1 VKVPVASGRTQP
13 RAALAMLGL
22 IAACGGST
30 DGQPGETTV
39 PDSGAGYDAIF
50 SPPSDATGTDA
61 AGDTGPLDAPA
72 SADGDGSGPGD
83 TAPST
88 DARPPLDGS
97 PLADAAG
104 PEADASSKDGESLT
118 DATATES
125 DASSTDGASL
135 LDAAEAADSSPCPSN
150 QLWCGGLCVP
160 NDAVNCGTCGNDCS
174 NLHTT
179 STPDCQDNQCAFP
192 GLVCQSGWAH
202 CTSQA
207 SAGCETDLSQATHC
221 GSCTNACTAA
231 PVCTGSASA
240 FSCVKVV
247 ALGAGFYDTYAVM
260 SDGTVYAWGDNS
272 YDQLGN
278 GDDSVSGSQVPLR
291 VAGIANAVDVKGGYE
306 SACAL
311 LMDGTVSCWG
321 TNVSGILGT
330 DPNLTSASITPIPV
344 AGLSG
349 VTAISVGGESA
360 CAVKSD
366 GSVACWGY
374 NVDGEIGSSVS
385 TSCDG
390 SGDACTYTPT
400 AVKGLAGKVTAISS
414 GNDAGSGDTTCALLA
429 NGGVQCWGYNGEGE
443 LGDGNT
449 ALAAPYGTAT
459 PTTVSGLANVTAL
472 DVHDVGTCALISGGT
487 VKCWGSNGAGQ
498 LGNGNTSPSPTPVSV
513 KGLSDAIAL
522 SSGSWPVV
530 VCAIRSSGAVVCWG
544 NGENGQLGNGLSGV
558 SSSTPV
564 PVSGV
569 TSATAAAGGA
579 YHMCILLT
587 SGDVVC
593 SGFDGDGELAN
604 PAADPNKNPTP
615 LPVVW

>member
-1 VKVPVASGRTQP
+1 VKAVVTSGPARP
-13 RAALAMLGL
+13 RAATLAMLGL
-22 IAACGGST
+22 IAACGGAT
-30 DGQPGETTV
+30 NGQPGEPSL
-39 PDSGAGYDAIF
+39 PDSGAGDDANSGTPF
-50 SPPSDATGTDA
+50 DASGVYA
-61 AGDTGPLDAPA
+61 SGDTGPLDAPA
-72 SADGDGSGPGD
+72 SADADGSGSGD
-83 TAPST
+83 AASRT
-88 DARPPLDGS
+88 DASEPLSLDGS
-97 PLADAAG
+97 LAADGSPVADAA
-104 PEADASSKDGESLT
+104 
-118 DATATES
+118 ATES
-125 DASSTDGASL
+125 DASSKDGASL
-135 LDAAEAADSSPCPSN
+135 LDSAEAADSSPCPSN

-174 NLHTT
+174 NLHST
-179 STPDCQDNQCAFP
+179 STPDCQNGQCAFP

-202 CTSQA
+202 CTSQG
-207 SAGCETDLSQATHC
+207 SAGCETDISQATHC

-231 PVCTGSASA
+231 PVCTGSAGDY
-240 FSCVKVV
+240 SCVKVV

-272 YDQLGN
+272 FDQLGN
-278 GDDSVSGSQVPLR
+278 GDDSVSGSEVPLR
-291 VAGIANAVDVKGGYE
+291 VAGIASAVDVKGGYQ

-311 LMDGTVSCWG
+311 LEDGTVSCWG
-321 TNVSGILGT
+321 TNSSGILGT
-330 DPNLTSASITPIPV
+330 DPNVTSASATPIPV

-349 VTAISVGGESA
+349 VTAISVAGASA
-360 CAVKSD
+360 CALRSD
-366 GSVACWGY
+366 GSVACWGS
-374 NVDGEIGSSVS
+374 NVDGELGSSVS

-390 SGDACTYTPT
+390 SDDACVYTPT

-414 GNDAGSGDTTCALLA
+414 GSDAGSGDTTCALLA
-429 NGGVQCWGYNGEGE
+429 NGSVQCWGYNGEGE

-459 PTTVSGLANVTAL
+459 PTTVTGLSNVTAL

-522 SSGSWPVV
+522 SSGSWPAV
-530 VCAIRSSGAVVCWG
+530 VCAIRSSAAAVCWG
-544 NGENGQLGNGLSGV
+544 NGQNGELGNGTSGV
-558 SSSTPV
+558 NSSTPV
-564 PVSGV
+564 AVAAV
-569 TSATAAAGGA
+569 TSASAAAGGA
-579 YHMCILLT
+579 YHMCILLQ